1 MQSQVAVLS
10 KFLHAAQLCKEMRNY
25 ATCLA
30 IADGLENIIIKQL
43 PAWKNLPTK
52 SYAVMEDL
60 KSVRVRRLRVESGGK
75 RKRRGGGVLYFLKI
89 KNFLEPYC
97 VLKAQGKTF
106 YSCPRFANYVI
117 HLSKGPRNIILPVLK
132 KEYTAVKDLILDIIA
147 MCFSDVS
154 QE

>member
-1 MQSQVAVLS
+1 MDFNYWYMYIQAVAFAKNELQLKTLFLQSQVAVLS

-60 KSVRVRRLRVESGGK
+60 KSVRV
-75 RKRRGGGVLYFLKI
+75 
-89 KNFLEPYC
+89 
-97 VLKAQGKTF
+97 
-106 YSCPRFANYVI
+106 
-117 HLSKGPRNIILPVLK
+117 
-132 KEYTAVKDLILDIIA
+132 
-147 MCFSDVS
+147 
-154 QE
+154 

>member
-60 KSVRVRRLRVESGGK
+60 KSVRVRRLNELKVLEREGV
-75 RKRRGGGVLYFLKI
+75 GVLYF
-89 KNFLEPYC
+89 
-97 VLKAQGKTF
+97 V
-106 YSCPRFANYVI
+106 
-117 HLSKGPRNIILPVLK
+117 
-132 KEYTAVKDLILDIIA
+132 
-147 MCFSDVS
+147 
-154 QE
+154 

>member
-1 MQSQVAVLS
+1 MLYLQLVHKPEYQLEFQSLVKNELQLRKHCFLQSQVAVLS

-60 KSVRVRRLRVESGGK
+60 KSVRV
-75 RKRRGGGVLYFLKI
+75 
-89 KNFLEPYC
+89 
-97 VLKAQGKTF
+97 
-106 YSCPRFANYVI
+106 
-117 HLSKGPRNIILPVLK
+117 
-132 KEYTAVKDLILDIIA
+132 
-147 MCFSDVS
+147 
-154 QE
+154 

>member
-1 MQSQVAVLS
+1 MYIQVVAFAKKKWTAIKNIVFLQSQVAVLS

-60 KSVRVRRLRVESGGK
+60 KSVRVW
-75 RKRRGGGVLYFLKI
+75 I
-89 KNFLEPYC
+89 N
-97 VLKAQGKTF
+97 
-106 YSCPRFANYVI
+106 
-117 HLSKGPRNIILPVLK
+117 
-132 KEYTAVKDLILDIIA
+132 
-147 MCFSDVS
+147 
-154 QE
+154 